1 MFQAVYSWAE
11 APMNWID
18 ASAVWLQGAA
28 ASVLPDGPLE
38 GLVVDGIIAG
48 VGSVIIFL
56 PQIIILFTFIILLE
70 QCGYLP
76 RAAFLLDRLMGRV
89 GLSGA
94 AFIPLLSS
102 FACAI
107 PGIMAARTIE
117 DEKDRLTTILVAP
130 LMTCSARL
138 PVYALIIAAFI
149 PPDRVGPGLSLQG
162 LVMFGLYGA
171 GVVSAVLV
179 ALILKLTAVKGPRL
193 PLLAELPK
201 YRRPLLRDL
210 ALGLWTRAGIFLKR
224 AGTIIFTVTVALW
237 ALLNLPFGVEDPKD
251 SVAGFIGQGLAV
263 VLAPIGFD
271 WEISLALV
279 PGMAAREV
287 VVGALGTI
295 YAVGG
300 AGEGGLAATLQ
311 AAWSLPTALSFLVW
325 YIFAPQCLSTYAAAK
340 RETNSWLWPTFMFA
354 YLFVLAYGFAAITY
368 WTTLAFVS

>member
-1 MFQAVYSWAE
+1 
-11 APMNWID
+11 
-18 ASAVWLQGAA
+18 
-28 ASVLPDGPLE
+28 
-38 GLVVDGIIAG
+38 
-48 VGSVIIFL
+48 
-56 PQIIILFTFIILLE
+56 
-70 QCGYLP
+70 
-76 RAAFLLDRLMGRV
+76 
-89 GLSGA
+89 
-94 AFIPLLSS
+94 
-102 FACAI
+102 
-107 PGIMAARTIE
+107 
-117 DEKDRLTTILVAP
+117 
-130 LMTCSARL
+130 
-138 PVYALIIAAFI
+138 
-149 PPDRVGPGLSLQG
+149 
-162 LVMFGLYGA
+162 MFGLYGA